1 MCEKGLDFRAG
12 LWYLIFNGRESRR
25 GPWKLNSHWLRK
37 GTKGKEVKITKTVTV
52 EKHAKTWYVIIRIE
66 GSNEN
71 RAMAGFATRKA
82 AIACRDHWAAAW
94 ELKVV

>member
-1 MCEKGLDFRAG
+1 M
-12 LWYLIFNGRESRR
+12 
-25 GPWKLNSHWLRK
+25 
-37 GTKGKEVKITKTVTV
+37 KITKTVTV